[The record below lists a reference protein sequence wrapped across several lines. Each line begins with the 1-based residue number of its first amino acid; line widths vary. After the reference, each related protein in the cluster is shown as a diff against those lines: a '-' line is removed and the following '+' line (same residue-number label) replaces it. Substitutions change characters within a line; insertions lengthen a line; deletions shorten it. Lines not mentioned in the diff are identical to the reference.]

1 MSSTT
6 KTPTG
11 PVRRFLVLTLAVGA
25 VMAALSA
32 IALSPST
39 PLEVDG
45 NAIDDPLGGEDW
57 DVNNPII
64 QKDHISGEAGPETA
78 FIQGGSKDER
88 DISSAGITSQYWR
101 WGDASVPDKDDL
113 VHVLAKEYVTNG
125 TKLLYFGA
133 TRAANNGDSA
143 IGFWFLKK
151 AVAFGS
157 APNFTGKHT
166 DGDILITGDFGTA
179 GVRDLNI
186 FVWTGVADATD
197 PVIPG
202 VTLSYP
208 LTLVKSS
215 AGDPAQ
221 VFCDVGVA
229 SSNNSAC
236 ASANTS
242 PQTIPANLLDYR
254 FKQGGAN
261 VFPADGKFPIG
272 TFLEGGIDL
281 GALGLPVDTCF
292 STVLAMT
299 RTSASTTAQLKDLV
313 LAPFGGCDIEIAK
326 ICEASVVH
334 PSGAFITSTY
344 TIGVTAKG
352 GTVSNPGF
360 EEDITLSANGSGF
373 PRCKLAGSATWL
385 ATDQLV
391 SLGATLAKDQTATAS
406 IQCDHTGNKMLNSA
420 TARASNGIDPL
431 EDSVIGVECGL
442 TTTPMLDVTKEC
454 DTVELVV
461 DGETVQPKVCNKI
474 NVKNNGNE
482 LLVSL
487 KVFDD
492 PQGTNPAV
500 QVTEDSITHDPVPTT
515 LEPNDDFTVT
525 HCYVP
530 TTTNGGQTTP
540 GSASFLNLAAAEA
553 VGFLSG
559 TSAQDSD
566 EADCPLCP
574 QP

>member
-1 MSSTT
+1 MSST
-6 KTPTG
+6 KTQTG
-11 PVRRFLVLTLAVGA
+11 PVRRFLILTLAVGA

-133 TRAANNGDSA
+133 TRAANNGDAA

-151 AVAFGS
+151 AVSFGT

-166 DGDILITGDFGTA
+166 DGDILITGDFGTG
-179 GVRDLNI
+179 GVKALNI

-215 AGDPAQ
+215 AGAFAP

-229 SSNNSAC
+229 ASNNGAC

-254 FKQGGAN
+254 FKVGGAN

-281 GALGLPVDTCF
+281 GALGLPVDACF

-299 RTSASTTAQLKDLV
+299 RTSSSTTAQLKDLV
-313 LAPFGGCDIEIAK
+313 LAPFGGCDVEIAK
-326 ICEASVVH
+326 TCTNSVIDG
-334 PSGAFITSTY
+334 SGNFLTSTFNVR
-344 TIGVTAKG
+344 VTSKG
-352 GTVSNPGF
+352 GTISDVGF
-360 EEDITLSANGSGF
+360 EEDIDLSANGSGF
-373 PRCKLAGSATWL
+373 PRCSLTGSAPWL
-385 ATDQLV
+385 AKDTLV
-391 SLGATLAKDQTATAS
+391 SLAASLGKDQFIDTTV
-406 IQCDHTGNKMLNSA
+406 ICDHTGDQLFNSA
-420 TARASNGIDPL
+420 TARATNGIDAL
-431 EDSVIGVECGL
+431 EDSVIMTQTCEPQYQTAIV
-442 TTTPMLDVTKEC
+442 VTKAC
-454 DTVELVV
+454 GTVELVV
-461 DGETVQPKVCNKI
+461 DGNTVQPKVCNSIKVES
-474 NVKNNGNE
+474 NSNE
-482 LLVSL
+482 LLVDV
-487 KVFDD
+487 KVYDD
-492 PQGTNPAV
+492 PQGNSPMV
-500 QVTEDSITHDPVPTT
+500 QVTEDSLTQAPVPTT
-515 LEPNDDFTVT
+515 LEPGADFTVT
-525 HCYVP
+525 HCYIP
-530 TTTNGGQTTP
+530 STTVGGQTDVE
-540 GSASFLNLAAAEA
+540 AAAFLNVASAEGT
-553 VGFLSG
+553 GFLSG
-559 TSAQDSD
+559 DTVSDTGEAQ
-566 EADCPLCP
+566 CPLCP
-574 QP
+574 AP